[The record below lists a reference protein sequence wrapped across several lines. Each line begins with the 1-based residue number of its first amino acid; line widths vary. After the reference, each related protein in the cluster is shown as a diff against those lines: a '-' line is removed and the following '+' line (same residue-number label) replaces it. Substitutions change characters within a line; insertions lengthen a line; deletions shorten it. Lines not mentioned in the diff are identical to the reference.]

1 MKTVRWFLP
10 IDGTYRVIANLA
22 LNYLEVL
29 KMNGT
34 STATLNDDGTGAL
47 WIIGDG
53 IGKPPVA
60 TNAVGWTTEK
70 DSVCHRLKRRS
81 IR

>member
-1 MKTVRWFLP
+1 
-10 IDGTYRVIANLA
+10 
-22 LNYLEVL
+22 
-29 KMNGT
+29 MNGT

-53 IGKPPVA
+53 IGKPSVA

-70 DSVCHRLKRRS
+70 VSACHRLKRRS